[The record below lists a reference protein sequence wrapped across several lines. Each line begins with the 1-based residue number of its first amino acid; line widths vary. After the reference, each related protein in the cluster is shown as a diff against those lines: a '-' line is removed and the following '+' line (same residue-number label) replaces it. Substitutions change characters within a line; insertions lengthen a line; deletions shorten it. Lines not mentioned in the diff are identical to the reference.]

1 MQKGKGQS
9 HKIRCART
17 LVSEMWEFSA
27 YLPRG
32 LQKSDSANK
41 CHIHSSDCPFR
52 EYERQGT
59 EHDMHV
65 TSSIW
70 PHSSGVSASIC
81 FLNPQTAVKDSSNVV
96 QEGGREGCGSRYKHH
111 TLQLRCFLMALK
123 RLSKG
128 KPLCWRARSRSAIC
142 KYYFA
147 CLCQQRS
154 SPSVGSSTTW
164 FSSFVTL
171 RTWWVKSS
179 VGIPHWAG
187 FPSDFIWFELYEN
200 LSECSDLL

>member
-1 MQKGKGQS
+1 
-9 HKIRCART
+9 
-17 LVSEMWEFSA
+17 MWEFSA
-27 YLPRG
+27 YLPQG

-96 QEGGREGCGSRYKHH
+96 REGGREGGRDVDRGTNATHFSSDVFSWPWNGSQKGSLYAGERDP
-111 TLQLRCFLMALK
+111 ALPSVNTILHAFVN
-123 RLSKG
+123 REG
-128 KPLCWRARSRSAIC
+128 
-142 KYYFA
+142 
-147 CLCQQRS
+147 
-154 SPSVGSSTTW
+154 SPSVWSSTTW
-164 FSSFVTL
+164 FRSFVTL

-179 VGIPHWAG
+179 VGIPHWAC
-187 FPSDFIWFELYEN
+187 FPSDLIWFELYEN